1 MLNNLTILIIR
12 TLNSNKFFFFFLFF
26 FLLIAILN
34 IKEVFYINYLLII
47 MHLIIAF
54 LSCMIILKKEFDGL
68 LVKSFGVFSLFAFG
82 LMPILE
88 ILTNTIYWLGGDI
101 DLFSRLRANLI
112 VTIFIILF
120 MIGFKVNFRQI
131 TKLQLLNKPKLIFKK
146 KEQLL
151 FLLIIISSF
160 IYLLYLYKWQIK
172 EFFFWSVY
180 GPDIDIDTKA
190 GFLIINFFLKPF
202 IFNLGL
208 YLFFFKG
215 PYKFLGTLGLF
226 IVIISVFPT
235 GIPRF
240 LALALYLPLIL
251 HWFFVSLKFKE
262 NKLNILNL
270 LFPNILI
277 FGVIFIFPTL
287 NLFRFYADHLF
298 VVDNF
303 NYLKIISVQAILD
316 GHFDSYQMLTRGL
329 NVGEIN
335 FGYGFISS
343 LLFFIP
349 RSIWQD
355 KGVGS
360 GYDISYLS
368 DLNLPNVSAP
378 LILELYLNFW
388 YLGVLFGGL
397 TLGFLLSMI
406 DKFFIKITSY
416 KISLAWIIYFQSVG
430 YFFLILRGSFL
441 AAFAYFLSWILT
453 WLVIIQL
460 HFLIRYFITKQ

>member
-1 MLNNLTILIIR
+1 
-12 TLNSNKFFFFFLFF
+12 
-26 FLLIAILN
+26 
-34 IKEVFYINYLLII
+34 
-47 MHLIIAF
+47 MHLIIVF
-54 LSCMIILKKEFDGL
+54 LSCMMILKKEFNGL
-68 LVKSFGVFSLFAFG
+68 LVKSFGLFSLITFG

-101 DLFSRLRANLI
+101 DLFSRLKANLI

-131 TKLQLLNKPKLIFKK
+131 AKLQLLNKPKLIFKK
-146 KEQLL
+146 KEQLY
-151 FLLIIISSF
+151 FLLIIISCF
-160 IYLLYLYKWQIK
+160 IYLLYLYKWEIK

-180 GPDIDIDTKA
+180 GPDIDTVTKA
-190 GFLIINFFLKPF
+190 SFLIVSFFLKPF

-208 YLFFFKG
+208 YFFFFKG
-215 PYKFLGTLGLF
+215 PYKSLGTLGLF
-226 IVIISVFPT
+226 IGIISAFPT

-240 LALALYLPLIL
+240 LAMALYLPFIL
-251 HWFFVSLKFKE
+251 HWFFSLKFKE
-262 NKLNILNL
+262 NKLNTLNL
-270 LFPNILI
+270 VFPNILI
-277 FGVIFIFPTL
+277 LGVILIFPIL
-287 NLFRFYADHLF
+287 NLFRFYADGVLDI
-298 VVDNF
+298 DNF
-303 NYLKIISVQAILD
+303 NYSEIISVQTVLD
-316 GHFDSYQMLTRGL
+316 GHFDSYQMLIRGL

-335 FGYGFISS
+335 FGFGFLTS

-397 TLGFLLSMI
+397 TLGFLLSTI

>member
-1 MLNNLTILIIR
+1 MLNNLIILFIR
-12 TLNSNKFFFFFLFF
+12 TLNSNKLFFFFLSFF
-26 FLLIAILN
+26 FLIAILN
-34 IKEVFYINYLLII
+34 VKEVFYINYLLII
-47 MHLIIAF
+47 MHLIIVF
-54 LSCMIILKKEFDGL
+54 LSSMMILKRGFNGL
-68 LVKSFGVFSLFAFG
+68 LVKSFGVFSLLAFG

-101 DLFSRLRANLI
+101 DLFSRLKANLI

-120 MIGFKVNFRQI
+120 MIGFKVNFRQFA
-131 TKLQLLNKPKLIFKK
+131 KLQLLNKPKLIFKK
-146 KEQLL
+146 KEQLS
-151 FLLIIISSF
+151 FLLIIISCF
-160 IYLLYLYKWQIK
+160 IFLFYLYKWEIK

-180 GPDIDIDTKA
+180 GPDIDVDTKA
-190 GFLIINFFLKPF
+190 SFLIASFFLKPF

-226 IVIISVFPT
+226 IGIISAFPT
-235 GIPRF
+235 GVPRF
-240 LALALYLPLIL
+240 LAMALYLPLIL
-251 HWFFVSLKFKE
+251 HWFFVSLNSKE

-277 FGVIFIFPTL
+277 LGVIFIFPTL
-287 NLFRFYADHLF
+287 NLFRFYADHSF
-298 VVDNF
+298 VIDDF
-303 NYLKIISVQAILD
+303 NYSEIISVQKFLD

-329 NVGEIN
+329 NIGEIN
-335 FGYGFISS
+335 FGYGFLSS

-355 KGVGS
+355 KDIGS
-360 GYDISYLS
+360 GYHISYLS

-397 TLGFLLSMI
+397 SLGFLLSSI

-416 KISLAWIIYFQSVG
+416 KISFAWIIYFQSIG

-460 HFLIRYFITKQ
+460 QFLIRYFITKQ

>member
-12 TLNSNKFFFFFLFF
+12 TLNSNKLFFFFLSFF
-26 FLLIAILN
+26 FLIAILN

-47 MHLIIAF
+47 MHLIIVF
-54 LSCMIILKKEFDGL
+54 LSCMMILKKEFNGL
-68 LVKSFGVFSLFAFG
+68 LVKSFGVFSLVAFG
-82 LMPILE
+82 LIPILE
-88 ILTNTIYWLGGDI
+88 ILTNTIYWQGGDI
-101 DLFSRLRANLI
+101 DLFSRLGTNLT

-120 MIGFKVNFRQI
+120 MIGFKFNFRQ
-131 TKLQLLNKPKLIFKK
+131 TAKLQFLNKPKLIFKK
-146 KEQLL
+146 KEQLS
-151 FLLIIISSF
+151 FLLIIISCF
-160 IYLLYLYKWQIK
+160 IYLLYLYKWEIE
-172 EFFFWSVY
+172 EFFFLPAF
-180 GPDIDIDTKA
+180 GPDLHVDTKA
-190 GFLIINFFLKPF
+190 GFLITTFFLKPL

-226 IVIISVFPT
+226 IAIICVFPT

-251 HWFFVSLKFKE
+251 NWFFVTLKSKE
-262 NKLNILNL
+262 NKLNNLNL

-277 FGVIFIFPTL
+277 LGIVFIFPTL

-298 VVDNF
+298 DIDNF
-303 NYLKIISVQAILD
+303 NFSIIISTQTILD

-329 NVGEIN
+329 NVGKIN
-335 FGYGFISS
+335 FGFGFLSS

-355 KGVGS
+355 KYIAS
-360 GYDISYLS
+360 GNYISYLS

-397 TLGFLLSMI
+397 MLGFLLSSI
-406 DKFFIKITSY
+406 DKFFTKITSY
-416 KISLAWIIYFQSVG
+416 KISLAWIIYFQLVG
-430 YFFLILRGSFL
+430 YFLLILRGSFL
-441 AAFAYFLSWILT
+441 PAFAYFISWILT

>member
-12 TLNSNKFFFFFLFF
+12 TLNSNKLFFFFLSLFF
-26 FLLIAILN
+26 LIAILN

-47 MHLIIAF
+47 MHLIIVF
-54 LSCMIILKKEFDGL
+54 LSCMMILKKEFNGL
-68 LVKSFGVFSLFAFG
+68 LVKSFGVFSLVAFG

-101 DLFSRLRANLI
+101 DLFSRLKANLI

-120 MIGFKVNFRQI
+120 IIGFKANFRQI
-131 TKLQLLNKPKLIFKK
+131 AKLQLLNKPRLIFKK
-146 KEQLL
+146 KEQLY

-160 IYLLYLYKWQIK
+160 IYLLYLYKGEIK
-172 EFFFWSVY
+172 ELFFWSVY
-180 GPDIDIDTKA
+180 GPDIDTDTKA
-190 GFLIINFFLKPF
+190 GFLIASFFLKLF

-215 PYKFLGTLGLF
+215 PYKSLGTLGLF
-226 IVIISVFPT
+226 IGIISAFPT

-240 LALALYLPLIL
+240 LAMALYLPFIL

-270 LFPNILI
+270 VFPNILI
-277 FGVIFIFPTL
+277 LGVIFIFPTL
-287 NLFRFYADHLF
+287 NLFRFYVDGSL
-298 VVDNF
+298 VIDNF
-303 NYLKIISVQAILD
+303 NYLEIISVQTILD

-335 FGYGFISS
+335 FGFGFLTS

-355 KGVGS
+355 KGIGS

-397 TLGFLLSMI
+397 TLGFLLSTI
-406 DKFFIKITSY
+406 DKFFIKLTSY

-441 AAFAYFLSWILT
+441 AAFAYFISWILT

>member
-1 MLNNLTILIIR
+1 M
-12 TLNSNKFFFFFLFF
+12 
-26 FLLIAILN
+26 
-34 IKEVFYINYLLII
+34 
-47 MHLIIAF
+47 
-54 LSCMIILKKEFDGL
+54 ILKKEFDGL

-82 LMPILE
+82 LVPILE

-101 DLFSRLRANLI
+101 DLFSRLRTNLI

-151 FLLIIISSF
+151 FLLIIISCF
-160 IYLLYLYKWQIK
+160 IYLLYLYKWKIN

-190 GFLIINFFLKPF
+190 GFLIVNFFLKPF

-277 FGVIFIFPTL
+277 FGVIFIFPIL

-303 NYLKIISVQAILD
+303 NYLKIISVQTILD
-316 GHFDSYQMLTRGL
+316 GHFDSYQMLARGL
-329 NVGEIN
+329 DVGEIN

-397 TLGFLLSMI
+397 MLGFLFSSI

-416 KISLAWIIYFQSVG
+416 KISIAWIIYFQSVG

-441 AAFAYFLSWILT
+441 SAFAYFLSWILT

-460 HFLIRYFITKQ
+460 HFLIRHFITKQ